1 MLCSL
6 NQQVPDTPIIKL
18 TESFE
23 FLLII
28 RNCVKLPHEG
38 DSLLPHLARNQIVR
52 FITKERIIV
61 LHNSRVEAKIFAIQ
75 DFHNFGVPSL
85 SFVDLDEQA
94 QFLGCLDSSG
104 RAQQL

>member
-1 MLCSL
+1 MFCSL

-28 RNCVKLPHEG
+28 GNCIKVPHEG
-38 DSLLPHLARNQIVR
+38 DSLLPHLARAQIVR
-52 FITKERIIV
+52 FITKERSIV
-61 LHNSRVEAKIFAIQ
+61 LHNPRLEAKIFAVQ
-75 DFHNFGVPSL
+75 NFHNFGVSSL

-94 QFLGCLDSSG
+94 QFFGCLDSSG
-104 RAQQL
+104 RAQ